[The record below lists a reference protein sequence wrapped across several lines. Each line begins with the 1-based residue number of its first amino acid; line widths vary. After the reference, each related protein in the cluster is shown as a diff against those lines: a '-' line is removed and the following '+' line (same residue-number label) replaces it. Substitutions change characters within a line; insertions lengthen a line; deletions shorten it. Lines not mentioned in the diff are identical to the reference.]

1 MNLGGTAL
9 QAHPRHIIM
18 DMSMKLDNLMSHIKE
33 GLLNITVQA

>member
-18 DMSMKLDNLMSHIKE
+18 EMSMKLDNLMSHIEE
-33 GLLNITVQA
+33 GLSNITVLA